1 MTARPNT
8 VSTNLSYIQHRQHR
22 LTKKSTR
29 YTDHI
34 EPIRIDIRRPETTLS
49 PNDELECRQMYEKL
63 QRLQPN
69 GVCVNLNTLRRALF
83 PPISL
88 PKNTTE
94 QLLTF
99 KTYRQRTNEI
109 PHIRTYD
116 LPKQTKV
123 KKIDYMNIDRII
135 NQVKQHAEINYSY
148 YTRTK

>member
-1 MTARPNT
+1 MTTRPNT
-8 VSTNLSYIQHRQHR
+8 VSMNPSYIQHPRHK
-22 LTKKSTR
+22 LKKSTR
-29 YTDHI
+29 HPDCVT
-34 EPIRIDIRRPETTLS
+34 PIRIDIRRSETTLS
-49 PNDELECRQMYEKL
+49 PNDELECRQIYEKL

-69 GVCVNLNTLRRALF
+69 GVCVDLNTLRRALF

-88 PKNTTE
+88 PKNTSD

-99 KTYRQRTNEI
+99 KTYRQRTNEM

-123 KKIDYMNIDRII
+123 NKIDYMNIDRII
-135 NQVKQHAEINYSY
+135 NQVKKHAAINYSY